1 MLHVHEG
8 SQWSEYTAC
17 RFLEDTIDSWI
28 ALKFVVQ
35 RRYLMLHRRSF
46 SALIVLAALL
56 AFVAGCASKTTPSPT
71 PSSSTGGNNITVTAA
86 GMAFDTS
93 TITVSAGAHITI
105 TFINNDSGTPHN
117 IAFYTSAA
125 ATTVIYK
132 GARTTG
138 VSTVTYTFDAP
149 TTPGTYFFRCDVHPT
164 TMTGEFIVQ

>member
-1 MLHVHEG
+1 
-8 SQWSEYTAC
+8 
-17 RFLEDTIDSWI
+17 
-28 ALKFVVQ
+28 
-35 RRYLMLHRRSF
+35 MLHRRSMF
-46 SALIVLAALL
+46 ALIALATLL
-56 AFVAGCASKTTPSPT
+56 TFVAGCAAKATPTPSP
-71 PSSSTGGNNITVTAA
+71 STGGNTITVTAA

-93 TITVSAGAHITI
+93 TITVSASAHVTI
-105 TFINNDSGTPHN
+105 TFINNDSGVPHN
-117 IAFYTSAA
+117 IAFYTSSS